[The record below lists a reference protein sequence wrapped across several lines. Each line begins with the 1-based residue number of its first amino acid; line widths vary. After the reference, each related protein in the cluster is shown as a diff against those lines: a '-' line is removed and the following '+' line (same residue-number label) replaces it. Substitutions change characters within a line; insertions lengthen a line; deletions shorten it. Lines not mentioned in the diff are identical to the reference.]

1 MKMTERQ
8 LWVLLLSLMMAAV
21 LASAQTQNVS
31 SETQD
36 ETRKGKS
43 NETLKKPLNLPKFVQ
58 SNIIIAA
65 PKSWLLI

>member
-43 NETLKKPLNLPKFVQ
+43 NETLKNVTL
-58 SNIIIAA
+58 
-65 PKSWLLI
+65 